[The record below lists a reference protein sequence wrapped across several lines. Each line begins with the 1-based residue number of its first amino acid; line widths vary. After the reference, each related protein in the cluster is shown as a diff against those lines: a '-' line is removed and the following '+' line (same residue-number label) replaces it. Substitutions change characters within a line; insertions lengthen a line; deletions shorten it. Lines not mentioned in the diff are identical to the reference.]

1 MRSHER
7 QASNGGFSLLEA
19 VVALA
24 LFLLLVTPA
33 GFLYHQRTQQERAQH
48 TLLKQE
54 ALYRAILGDGR
65 DHLGFLGDLGRLPA
79 SLSEL
84 VTNATGLPAYAVDPG
99 TGVGS
104 GWRGPYP
111 ASTPTGVDPFA
122 DGWGVPFSYD
132 ASTGRVT
139 SYGADHA
146 AGGGDDL
153 VYPLDPVIVKGT
165 LIVTPYV
172 NDIPN
177 PKDLSVTVWETSNG
191 VQQALAGSPF
201 STAERFVTT
210 AAGFSFS
217 VAQGVHAVQVV
228 HDPGGGL
235 AATRKFERFSVRR
248 GAQTAEAF
256 RLTSEAPVKAVAP

>member
-1 MRSHER
+1 MGSGA
-7 QASNGGFSLLEA
+7 QGGFSLLEA

-54 ALYRAILGDGR
+54 AIFQAIVGDRR
-65 DHLGFLGDLGRLPA
+65 DHLGFLGDIGRLPA
-79 SLSEL
+79 SLNEL
-84 VTNATGLPAYAVDPG
+84 VANTNGLPAYAVDPA
-99 TGVGS
+99 TGVVS
-104 GWRGPYP
+104 GWRGPYL
-111 ASTPTGVDPFA
+111 ASTLSGEDPFA
-122 DGWGVPFSYD
+122 DGWGVPFGYD
-132 ASTGRVT
+132 ASSGRVT

-153 VYPLDPVIVKGT
+153 VHPLDPIIVTGT
-165 LIVTPYV
+165 LVVTPYV

-191 VQQALAGSPF
+191 VQQVKAGSPF
-201 STAERFVTT
+201 STAERFVNT

-217 VAQGVHAVQVV
+217 LTQGVHAIMVV

-235 AATRKFERFSVRR
+235 PATRKFERFPVRS
-248 GAQTAEAF
+248 GAQTVGAL
-256 RLTSEAPVKAVAP
+256 RLTSEASVRAVAP